1 MDEFFNN
8 KTFLNQINDLRYG
21 KDRILHIMKE
31 IKEKK
36 SELTIDVFICILH
49 KRINPA
55 VLYIDMSAGLYKFS
69 VELWNQYV
77 FDNFKCDFDLLI
89 SYENIC
95 F

>member
-8 KTFLNQINDLRYG
+8 KTFLNKMNELPYG
-21 KDRILHIMKE
+21 KDRILHIMKK
-31 IKEKK
+31 IKENKP
-36 SELTIDVFICILH
+36 ELTIDVFICILH
-49 KRINPA
+49 KRINPK
-55 VLYIDMSAGLYKFS
+55 VSYMGMPAGLYKFS

-89 SYENIC
+89 SYQDIC